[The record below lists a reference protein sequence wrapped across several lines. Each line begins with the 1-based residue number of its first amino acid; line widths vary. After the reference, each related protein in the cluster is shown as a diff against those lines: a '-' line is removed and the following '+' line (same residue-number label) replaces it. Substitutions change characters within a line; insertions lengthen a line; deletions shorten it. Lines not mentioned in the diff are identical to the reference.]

1 MAIPR
6 RIHRNIFLLDCLRT
20 VTAILLVY
28 ETLQTFWNTCR
39 RRKTVKDFIWHI
51 HGHSSSCIILFADSS
66 LFVMSKKTI
75 ISDFSALKGKV
86 TFSETSDMVE
96 SRKPQQTSPS
106 VQKQPKAG
114 ENQLKVGQRVV
125 LMDSNLRGHIVSL
138 GKKVS
143 IELEDGLIIEAAY
156 GEFAVT
162 DNTELETL
170 KHSRIKQVRTSPG
183 TPRSKQKSSS
193 DLMEIDLHIE
203 ALAGGKSVPK
213 GQQLQFQMDTFKR
226 VIRENLSHRGLKI
239 SFIHGVGDG
248 ILKAAIRKELDEVL
262 ALRCTYSVG
271 DPAVTI
277 VTIR

>member
-1 MAIPR
+1 
-6 RIHRNIFLLDCLRT
+6 
-20 VTAILLVY
+20 
-28 ETLQTFWNTCR
+28 
-39 RRKTVKDFIWHI
+39 
-51 HGHSSSCIILFADSS
+51 
-66 LFVMSKKTI
+66 MSKKTI

-271 DPAVTI
+271 DPAITV